1 VKRLKSLITGVT
13 TPWLRSTDQVGVA
26 ALVLVAL
33 VSLAGYWMARG
44 GHRGELI
51 DIDRAEPQQI
61 EFLVDINEAD
71 WPELTQLPGVGETMA
86 RRIVANRKEMG
97 PFVDHEDLR
106 RVRGIGQRTLDR
118 LKPYLLP
125 MPDSEN
131 VAGN

>member
-1 VKRLKSLITGVT
+1 VKRLNRLIAGIT
-13 TPWLRSTDQVGVA
+13 TPWLRQTDQAGVA

-33 VSLAGYWMARG
+33 VSLAGYWIAHG

-51 DIDRAEPQQI
+51 DIDRAEPQRI

-86 RRIVANRKEMG
+86 RRIVANRNEAG

-125 MPDSEN
+125 MPENDN
-131 VAGN
+131 VAGR

>member
-1 VKRLKSLITGVT
+1 VKRLNRLIAGFT
-13 TPWLRSTDQVGVA
+13 TPWLRHTDQAGVA

-33 VSLAGYWMARG
+33 VSLAGYWVAHG

-51 DIDRAEPQQI
+51 DIDRAEPQRI

-86 RRIVANRKEMG
+86 RRIVANRKEAG

-125 MPDSEN
+125 MPDSET
-131 VAGN
+131 VVGK